1 MDRLSTK
8 AAIDVRVT
16 LFSDLRKYL
25 PKEQRGPQ
33 RRRLAAGSRVRDLVA
48 SLGIPEDADIT
59 VGVNDEL
66 ASLDSPL
73 SDGDDVT
80 MFSPMEGG

>member
-1 MDRLSTK
+1 MDRPTTRS
-8 AAIDVRVT
+8 AIRVRVT

-25 PKEQRGPQ
+25 PKEDRGPQ
-33 RRRLAAGSRVRDLVA
+33 LRTLAPASSVRDLVE
-48 SLGIPEDADIT
+48 SLGIPGDADIT

-73 SDGDDVT
+73 ADGDDVT